1 MSQLF
6 RYLYNCNKRKI
17 AIIYFGFIT
26 VSFILLFNMKGV
38 SGVRIS
44 GRQDI
49 IIIIFFIVLGIN
61 GFAILLTGI
70 SSFRKML
77 KNSML
82 RYTSISAKKYICAN
96 ILFCVLLFMI
106 LLGIGIIFLYC
117 FSLNI
122 YNGKTNL
129 GIQQAI
135 HSLYN
140 YGILHHILSIFLWG
154 LDFLNM
160 LVSIYFI
167 IVIVKLFNVK
177 SSMNKVACLVLFVIF
192 TAFNGGITY
201 IFQQIE
207 KYVFAINNIG
217 FIDQNGFLN
226 TSFYSGTEVTI
237 LNLFF
242 NCLLTIILLVVTGHI
257 IDKKLEV

>member
-1 MSQLF
+1 
-6 RYLYNCNKRKI
+6 
-17 AIIYFGFIT
+17 
-26 VSFILLFNMKGV
+26 MKGV
-38 SGVRIS
+38 SGARIS

-82 RYTSISAKKYICAN
+82 RCTSISAQKYISAN
-96 ILFCVLLFMI
+96 VLFCVLLFMI
-106 LLGIGIIFLYC
+106 LLGIGIIFLYY

-122 YNGKTNL
+122 YNGKTDL
-129 GIQQAI
+129 GVQQAI
-135 HSLYN
+135 HSLYD
-140 YGILHHILSIFLWG
+140 YGILHHMLSIFLWG
-154 LDFLNM
+154 LDFVNM
-160 LVSIYFI
+160 LVSIYLI
-167 IVIVKLFNVK
+167 IVIKKLFNVK
-177 SSMNKVACLVLFVIF
+177 SSMSKIVCVILFVVFI
-192 TAFNGGITY
+192 AFNGGITY

-226 TSFYSGTEVTI
+226 TSFYSGTDITV
-237 LNLFF
+237 LNLCF
-242 NCLLTIILLVVTGHI
+242 NCLLTITLLVVTGRI

>member
-6 RYLYNCNKRKI
+6 RYLFNCNKKKI

-26 VSFILLFNMKGV
+26 ISLILLFNMKGV

-49 IIIIFFIVLGIN
+49 IIIIFLIVLCIS

-82 RYTSISAKKYICAN
+82 RYTSISAQKYICAN

-106 LLGIGIIFLYC
+106 LLGIGIIFLYY

-122 YNGKTNL
+122 YKEKTDL
-129 GIQQAI
+129 GVQQAI
-135 HSLYN
+135 HSLYD
-140 YGILHHILSIFLWG
+140 YGILQHMISICLWG
-154 LDFLNM
+154 LDFVNM
-160 LVSIYFI
+160 LVSVYLI
-167 IVIVKLFNVK
+167 IVIVKLLNIK
-177 SSMNKVACLVLFVIF
+177 SSMSKVICVVLFI
-192 TAFNGGITY
+192 AFSAFYLGVMY

-226 TSFYSGTEVTI
+226 ISFYSGTEITV
-237 LNLFF
+237 LNLCF
-242 NCLLTIILLVVTGHI
+242 NCLLTIILLIVTGRI

>member
-17 AIIYFGFIT
+17 AIIYVGFIT
-26 VSFILLFNMKGV
+26 VSLILLFNMKGI

-44 GRQDI
+44 ERQDI
-49 IIIIFFIVLGIN
+49 IIIIFLIVLSIT

-82 RYTSISAKKYICAN
+82 RYTSISAQKYICAN
-96 ILFCVLLFMI
+96 ILFFVLLFMI
-106 LLGIGIIFLYC
+106 LLGIGIIFLYY

-122 YNGKTNL
+122 YKGKTDL
-129 GIQQAI
+129 GVQQEI
-135 HSLYN
+135 HSLYD
-140 YGILHHILSIFLWG
+140 YGILQHTISIFLWG
-154 LDFLNM
+154 LDFVNM
-160 LVSIYFI
+160 LISVYLI
-167 IVIVKLFNVK
+167 IVIVKMFKMK
-177 SSMNKVACLVLFVIF
+177 SSMSKIVCVVLFIVF
-192 TAFNGGITY
+192 AAFNLEMMS
-201 IFQQIE
+201 IFQQVE
-207 KYVFAINNIG
+207 RHVFAINNIG

-226 TSFYSGTEVTI
+226 TSFYSGTEITV
-237 LNLFF
+237 LNLCF
-242 NCLLTIILLVVTGHI
+242 NCLFTIVLIVVTGRI

>member
-6 RYLYNCNKRKI
+6 LYLYNCNKRKI

-26 VSFILLFNMKGV
+26 VSLILLFNMKGV
-38 SGVRIS
+38 SGARIS

-82 RYTSISAKKYICAN
+82 RCTSISAQKYIAAN
-96 ILFCVLLFMI
+96 VLFCVLLFMI
-106 LLGIGIIFLYC
+106 LLGIGIIFLYY

-122 YNGKTNL
+122 YNGKTDL
-129 GIQQAI
+129 GVQQAI
-135 HSLYN
+135 HSLYD
-140 YGILHHILSIFLWG
+140 YGILHHMLSIFLWG
-154 LDFLNM
+154 LDFVNM
-160 LVSIYFI
+160 LVSIYLI
-167 IVIVKLFNVK
+167 IVITKLFNVK
-177 SSMNKVACLVLFVIF
+177 SSMSKIVCVILFVVFI
-192 TAFNGGITY
+192 AFNGGITY

-226 TSFYSGTEVTI
+226 TSFYSGTDITV
-237 LNLFF
+237 LNLCF
-242 NCLLTIILLVVTGHI
+242 NCLLTIILLVVTGRI